1 MGDLARNP
9 PTVETDSDR
18 AERLRRE
25 ERHDPFGSVGSEDAH
40 TVALA
45 DAVLVPQS
53 SCQRGDGIGVLG
65 DRDSTIAG
73 DEIVAVA
80 PGARCRDEFT
90 DGVTTVLHHGHDG
103 AENLFFDDLE
113 WPTWT
118 GEA

>member
-1 MGDLARNP
+1 MGDLAWNP
-9 PTVETDSDR
+9 PTVESDSDR

-45 DAVLVPQS
+45 DSVLVPQS
-53 SCQRGDGIGVLG
+53 SCQRGNGIGMLG
-65 DRDSTIAG
+65 ERDSTIAG

-90 DGVTTVLHHGHDG
+90 DGRDRGSSSR
-103 AENLFFDDLE
+103 A
-113 WPTWT
+113 
-118 GEA
+118 